1 LNKLRAVLA
10 CLGCCFCA
18 PAAQLPVT
26 LGSTA
31 TFSVL
36 ASSTVTN
43 TGATLLNGNLGLSP
57 GSAVTGFPP
66 GAVALPF
73 AIHVNDATAMTAQID
88 LTTAY
93 NDAATNNRNGG
104 PVNAMP
110 GDLGGLTLTPGLYN
124 TGSTLGITGV
134 LTLNG
139 QGNPNSIFVFQIGSA
154 LTTAVGSRVVLIGGA
169 QAANIFW
176 QVGSSATLGVN
187 SVFYGTILS
196 AVSVTINTGAALNG
210 RALARTG
217 AVTLSSNSVVEPGPP
232 ANDGPA
238 GALAVTCPNSAAQAG
253 LAYNS
258 LVVASGGT
266 PPYTYSI
273 TGALP
278 PGLTLNTAT
287 GEVNG
292 VPSGVNTANF
302 SARAIDSGDN
312 NASNSCTIN
321 VSAAQ
326 PSSVPAPSS
335 LSLVLIGIACA
346 VLYGSR
352 ARIMGLVGRN

>member
-10 CLGCCFCA
+10 CLGYCFYA

-66 GAVALPF
+66 GAVAPPF
-73 AIHVNDATAMTAQID
+73 AIHVDDAAAIAAQID

-93 NDAATNNRNGG
+93 NDAATNNRDGG

-110 GDLGGLTLTPGLYN
+110 GDLGGLTLAPGLYN

-134 LTLNG
+134 LTLDG
-139 QGNPNSIFVFQIGSA
+139 QGNPNSVFVFQIGSA
-154 LTTAVGSRVVLIGGA
+154 LTTAVGSRVILIRGA

-187 SVFYGTILS
+187 SVFSGTILS

-210 RALARTG
+210 RALASTG
-217 AVTLSSNSVVEPGPP
+217 AVTLSSNSVIEPGPP
-232 ANDGPA
+232 ANGGPA
-238 GALAVTCPNSAAQAG
+238 GALAVTCPNNAG
-253 LAYNS
+253 QVGITYNS
-258 LVVASGGT
+258 LVAASGGT
-266 PPYTYSI
+266 PPYNYSI

-278 PGLTLNTAT
+278 PGLTLNAAT
-287 GEVNG
+287 GEVTG
-292 VPSGVNTANF
+292 VPSGTIVDNF
-302 SARAIDSGDN
+302 GVRATDSGEG
-312 NASNSCTIN
+312 NASNSCNIN
-321 VSAAQ
+321 VTIQ